1 MNISRCFLMMS
12 IGITPEQL
20 VEPLLSLT
28 QSDLGQKNPDLMM
41 DTRASEASPTE
52 LREQPHPVSL
62 TLFLLLSKGVPTLPR
77 QQNSLR
83 SGTVN
88 REVSN

>member
-1 MNISRCFLMMS
+1 MS

-20 VEPLLSLT
+20 VEPLLSLA
-28 QSDLGQKNPDLMM
+28 QSDPGQKNPNLMM

-62 TLFLLLSKGVPTLPR
+62 TLFLLLPKGVPALPR
-77 QQNSLR
+77 QQNSLQSR
-83 SGTVN
+83 MVN
-88 REVSN
+88 REVNS